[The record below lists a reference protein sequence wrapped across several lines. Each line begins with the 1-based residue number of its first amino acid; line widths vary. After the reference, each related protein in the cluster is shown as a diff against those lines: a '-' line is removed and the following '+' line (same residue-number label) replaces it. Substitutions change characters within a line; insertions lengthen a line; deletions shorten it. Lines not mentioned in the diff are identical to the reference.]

1 MQTHRI
7 VIDEEEFEE
16 EDMALKPIKERLE
29 MVDVDIK
36 YEKKR
41 IEDWNADCC
50 KWKGWFSILIER
62 ILLCVYL
69 KYVDM
74 SRLDTSI
81 VVHTLSL
88 IDVCKP
94 EKQKLWRIRTKILI
108 KVKEKVKK
116 QWDAGFLVVKYPQW
130 VSNIAV
136 VPNKGSKIHV

>member
-1 MQTHRI
+1 
-7 VIDEEEFEE
+7 
-16 EDMALKPIKERLE
+16 

-36 YEKKR
+36 HEKKR

-62 ILLCVYL
+62 ILWCVYL
-69 KYVDM
+69 KNADM

-88 IDVCKP
+88 IDGCKP
-94 EKQKLWRIRTKILI
+94 VKQKLWRIRTKILI

-116 QWDAGFLVVKYPQW
+116 QWDAGFLEVVKYPQW